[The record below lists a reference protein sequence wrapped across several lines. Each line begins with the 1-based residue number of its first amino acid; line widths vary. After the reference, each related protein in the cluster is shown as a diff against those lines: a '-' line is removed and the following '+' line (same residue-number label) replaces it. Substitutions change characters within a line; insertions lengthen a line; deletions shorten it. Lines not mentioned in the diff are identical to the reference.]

1 MGYLSNY
8 LTENPNCPLDDI
20 LHDDELLE
28 ELKMR
33 NETIIS

>member
-8 LTENPNCPLDDI
+8 LTENPNCPLDEI
-20 LHDDELLE
+20 LIYDEVLE

-33 NETIIS
+33 NETLIS